1 MTSKK
6 LTTHQKPTQD
16 LPFGI
21 VVSQYN
27 AEFSQALAD
36 SAYKELSRLQP
47 EVTINSFSVPGA
59 FEIPLVIKMLA
70 EIKRYQALIALG
82 VIIRGET
89 AHADLIATTVTNA
102 LSQIALEFS
111 LPIIHEVLLVN
122 DEEQARQRVKGG
134 QYDRGKEAAQ
144 IAVEMARIVKNLY

>member
-1 MTSKK
+1 MASSKISA
-6 LTTHQKPTQD
+6 QN

-27 AEFSQALAD
+27 AEFSEALAD
-36 SAYKELSRLQP
+36 SARKELSRLQP
-47 EVTINSFSVPGA
+47 ETPINSFSVPGA
-59 FEIPLVIKMLA
+59 FEIPLIIQKLA
-70 EIKRYQALIALG
+70 QSRRYQALIALG

-89 AHADLIATTVTNA
+89 AHADLIGTTVTNA

-122 DEEQARQRVKGG
+122 DEEQARQRAKGG
-134 QYDRGKEAAQ
+134 QYDRGKEAARA
-144 IAVEMARIVKNLY
+144 AVEMARIVQNLY